1 MQFPGFSRHVKIV
14 LALAL
19 ALGSVFVPSA
29 GHGAPARPP
38 LRDILRATYAVH
50 YIDAVELSPNGRW
63 VAWSEIFRKGTD
75 PLKSPR
81 QTAVYVRALAGGS
94 VVRVSAATRAGSYDE
109 EDPVWSLDGKHIAF
123 LSNARSPRQMQIFI
137 ANADGSHV
145 RQIGRLNGEVQRLS
159 WSPRGDRLGLLYIP
173 HATRKAG
180 ATNAGARGVGVIGT
194 STDEQRIATVDIA
207 AGSVRELTPPNAYV
221 YEYGWS
227 PDGRQLVATYALGN
241 GDNNWWIAKLTRV
254 DARTGAMHLLLAPSY
269 QMADPQWSPDGK
281 HIAFIGGLMSDFT
294 VTGGDVYLV
303 DTTTG
308 ETRNATAGRPI
319 SFEDLRWTDATHL
332 DGIAY
337 LPGTMHLVRLD
348 TSTGSLQ
355 TLTDRSES
363 VWNWSSAQHGR
374 VVALSRESFNEPVEL
389 WAGPP
394 SSLRQISHL
403 NAKVPHYVGKA
414 VSIRWE
420 SDNADVQGWLIYP
433 RGYDPHRRYPMVTI
447 IHGGP
452 AWEWVPF
459 FGSAE
464 VSALSSGGYFI
475 FLPNPR
481 GSYGRGEAFTRGNV
495 KDFGYGDWRDD
506 LRGVDA
512 AIKMASIDPSRLGLA
527 GWSYGGYMAMWAET
541 QTTRFKALVAGAG
554 IFNYQ
559 SYYGENQIDRWM
571 IPFFGA
577 SVYED
582 PSIYAKSSPITF
594 VLHSKTPILAL
605 VGELDEETPAAQSL
619 ECWHAMHALGVPVK
633 LVVYAGEGH
642 HLRKVAN
649 QIDIVRQTIAW
660 FDHYLRP

>member
-1 MQFPGFSRHVKIV
+1 MKIV
-14 LALAL
+14 FALAF
-19 ALGSVFVPSA
+19 ALGFALSPNA
-29 GHGAPARPP
+29 GYAAPARPS
-38 LRDILRATYAVH
+38 LRDILRATYAAHDFDSV
-50 YIDAVELSPNGRW
+50 ALSPDGRW
-63 VAWSEIFRKGTD
+63 VAWSETFREGAD
-75 PLKSPR
+75 PLTAPR
-81 QTAVYVRALAGGS
+81 QTAVYIRSLAGGS
-94 VVRVSAATRAGSYDE
+94 AIRVSAATQAGSYDE
-109 EDPVWSLDGKHIAF
+109 ENATWSPDGKQIAF
-123 LSNARSPRQMQIFI
+123 LSDARTPHQTQIFI
-137 ANADGSHV
+137 ASADGSHV
-145 RQIGRLNGEVQRLS
+145 RQIGRLNGEAQDLS
-159 WSPRGDRLGLLYIP
+159 WSPRGDQLGFLYIP

-180 ATNAGARGVGVIGT
+180 ATNAGAREVGVIGAT
-194 STDEQRIATVDIA
+194 TDEQRIATVDVA
-207 AGSVRELTPPNAYV
+207 SGSVRELTPSKAYV

-241 GDNNWWIAKLTRV
+241 GDNNWWIAKLARV
-254 DARTGAMHLLLAPSY
+254 DARTGAMHQLLAPTY
-269 QMADPQWSPDGK
+269 QVADPQWSPDGK

-308 ETRNATAGRPI
+308 VTRNATAGQPI

-337 LPGTMHLVRLD
+337 RPGTMHLVRLD

-355 TLTDRSES
+355 TLTHRAES

-374 VVALSRESFNEPVEL
+374 VVALTRASFNEPVEL

-394 SSLRQISHL
+394 SSLRQISHV
-403 NAKVPHYVGKA
+403 NASVPRYLGKA
-414 VSIRWE
+414 VSIRWK
-420 SDNADVQGWLIYP
+420 SDNADDQGWLIYP
-433 RGYDPHRRYPMVTI
+433 RSYDPHRRYAMVTM

-452 AWEWVPF
+452 SWEWVPL
-459 FGSAE
+459 FGSTE
-464 VSALSSGGYFI
+464 MSALSSSGYFI

-481 GSYGRGEAFTRGNV
+481 GSYGQGEAFTRGNV

-512 AIKMASIDPSRLGLA
+512 AIKTASIDPRRLGLT

-577 SVYED
+577 SVYDD
-582 PSIYAKSSPITF
+582 PSIYARSSPITF
-594 VLHSKTPILAL
+594 VLHSKTPILILA
-605 VGELDEETPAAQSL
+605 GELDEETPAPQAF
-619 ECWHAMHALGVPVK
+619 ECWHAMRTLGVPVK
-633 LVVYAGEGH
+633 LIVYAGEGH
-642 HLRKVAN
+642 HPRKIAN
-649 QIDIVRQTIAW
+649 QIDIVRQAIAW